1 MAIPKTIS
9 RQNVL
14 DAIREI
20 KVYGI
25 PRQRLPRKWYLSYR
39 GSKYPTKLAISLAH
53 KIAKGRSLDPS
64 KFTGGNESNSF
75 LRRLGFSVCPYTPKE
90 AVTDSIVKELCTA
103 KLSRLSD
110 LNKSV
115 GVVPKESGVYA
126 WYFEG
131 LPPSV
136 PTKACFKR
144 GQKRLLY
151 VGISPENKSSR
162 ETLCS
167 RIRFHFLRNAEG
179 STLRRT
185 IGCLLSKKLRI
196 ELRRVGSGK
205 RHTFGKAGEA
215 KLTRW
220 LAKNAAVTWVKT
232 KTPWSVE
239 SNLIK
244 ALKTPLNIES
254 NRAHGFCRELCQIRA
269 KCLKNA
275 REKPILENEDA

>member
-1 MAIPKTIS
+1 MI
-9 RQNVL
+9 

-20 KVYGI
+20 RVHGI
-25 PRQRLPRKWYLSYR
+25 PRERLPRKWYLSYK
-39 GSKYPTKLAISLAH
+39 GMKYPTKLAISLAH

-75 LRRLGFSVCPYTPKE
+75 LRRLGFSVCPYTPME
-90 AVTDSIVKELCTA
+90 AITDSIVKELCTA
-103 KLSRLSD
+103 KPCRLSD
-110 LNKSV
+110 IRKSAD
-115 GVVPKESGVYA
+115 VVPKESGVYV

-136 PTKACFKR
+136 PTRACFKR
-144 GQKRLLY
+144 GRKRLLY

-162 ETLCS
+162 ETLRS
-167 RIRFHFLRNAEG
+167 RIRFHYLRNAEG

-185 IGCLLSKKLRI
+185 LGCLLSRKLRI

-205 RHTFGKAGEA
+205 RNTFGEVGEA
-215 KLTRW
+215 RLTRW
-220 LAKNAAVTWVKT
+220 MATNAAVAWVKT
-232 KTPWSVE
+232 KAPWTVE
-239 SNLIK
+239 SHLIK

-254 NRAHGFCRELCQIRA
+254 NRTHGFCRELCQLRA

-275 REKPILENEDA
+275 REKPILKNEDT

>member
-9 RQNVL
+9 RQNVI

-20 KVYGI
+20 KVHGI
-25 PRQRLPRKWYLSYR
+25 PRERLPRKWYLSYKGR
-39 GSKYPTKLAISLAH
+39 KYPTKLAISLAH
-53 KIAKGRSLDPS
+53 KIAKGRSLVPS

-75 LRRLGFSVCPYTPKE
+75 LRRLGFSVCSYTPTE

-103 KLSRLSD
+103 KPCRLSD
-110 LNKSV
+110 FRKSAEA
-115 GVVPKESGVYA
+115 VPKESGVYG

-136 PTKACFKR
+136 PTRACFKR
-144 GQKRLLY
+144 GRKRLLY

-162 ETLCS
+162 ETLRS
-167 RIRFHFLRNAEG
+167 RIRFHYLRNAEG

-185 IGCLLSKKLRI
+185 LGCLLSRKLRI

-205 RHTFGKAGEA
+205 RNTFGKVGEA
-215 KLTRW
+215 RLTRW
-220 LAKNAAVTWVKT
+220 MATNAAVAWVKT
-232 KTPWSVE
+232 KAPWTVE
-239 SNLIK
+239 SHLIK

-254 NRAHGFCRELCQIRA
+254 NRTHGFCRELCQLRA

-275 REKPILENEDA
+275 REKPILKNEDT

>member
-1 MAIPKTIS
+1 MAIPRTIS
-9 RQNVL
+9 RQNVI
-14 DAIREI
+14 DAIQEI
-20 KVYGI
+20 KVSGI
-25 PRQRLPRKWYLSYR
+25 PRQRLPRKWYLSYK

-53 KIAKGRSLDPS
+53 KMATGRPLDPS
-64 KFTGGNESNSF
+64 KFTGGNESKSF
-75 LRRLGFSVCPYTPKE
+75 LRRLGFSVCAYTPKE

-103 KLSRLSD
+103 KLCRLSD
-110 LNKSV
+110 LKRSAEV
-115 GVVPKESGVYA
+115 APKESGVYG

-162 ETLCS
+162 ETLRS
-167 RIRFHFLRNAEG
+167 RIRFHYLRNAEG

-185 IGCLLSKKLRI
+185 LGCLLNRKLRI

-205 RHTFGKAGEA
+205 RHTFGKVGEA
-215 KLTRW
+215 RLTSW
-220 LAKNAAVTWVKT
+220 MAKNAAVAWVKT
-232 KTPWSVE
+232 KAPWSVE
-239 SNLIK
+239 SYLIK

-254 NRAHGFCRELCQIRA
+254 NRTHGFCRELCQLRA
-269 KCLKNA
+269 KCLENA
-275 REKPILENEDA
+275 RVKPILKDEDT